1 MAVELQRLMEKVSH
15 MDVNLIAGK
24 GGIHNLVTWVHM
36 VETTE
41 ASDFSKVAKSLLL
54 QDLVLETEPIC
65 WI

>member
-41 ASDFSKVAKSLLL
+41 ASDFLRKRSAS
-54 QDLVLETEPIC
+54 
-65 WI
+65 